1 MTDYTPNILNI
12 IKEEFT
18 RIIAQDYDYYGKYNF
33 VLSNEQQFVPEKDR
47 SPHKIYIVVKFLEGT
62 PFAGQ
67 NIIPININAIG
78 EQNSVEVCQR
88 LLADFVQQYNLKTSD
103 GTGNPISSSTTSIY
117 KQFYTTPQVVN
128 NFNEVYAGFRT
139 LFYVGGTFLVG
150 ESSNPI
156 TEITVSG
163 LLPDNELYKVNFLSV
178 QWSYDNQLDPQAYTG
193 THSRTKSIAKIATFS
208 ISFTIYLT
216 NDAFC
221 KRVLGMMLDNT
232 GDEYAPDG
240 NKTNFLFNI
249 TFASGLT
256 VSEMPFK
263 LANCTGQ
270 QNIGEFPSVSV
281 SFTN

>member
-12 IKEEFT
+12 IKEELT
-18 RIIAQDYDYYGKYNF
+18 DVIAQDYDYYGKYDF

-88 LLADFVQQYNLKTSD
+88 LLADFVQQYNLKTTD
-103 GTGNPISSSTTSIY
+103 GAGTDISVDTTSIY

-150 ESSNPI
+150 ENSNPI
-156 TEITVSG
+156 TEITVANI
-163 LLPDNELYKVNFLSV
+163 LVDDEPYKVNFLSTE
-178 QWSYDNQLDPQAYTG
+178 WSYDNQLDPQAYTG

-221 KRVLGMMLDNT
+221 NKVLGMMFDSLT
-232 GDEYAPDG
+232 EAPEG
-240 NKTNFLFNI
+240 NKTTFLFNI
-249 TFASGLT
+249 TFASGFK
-256 VSEMPFK
+256 VEGMRFK

-270 QNIGEFPSVSV
+270 QNIGEFPAVSV